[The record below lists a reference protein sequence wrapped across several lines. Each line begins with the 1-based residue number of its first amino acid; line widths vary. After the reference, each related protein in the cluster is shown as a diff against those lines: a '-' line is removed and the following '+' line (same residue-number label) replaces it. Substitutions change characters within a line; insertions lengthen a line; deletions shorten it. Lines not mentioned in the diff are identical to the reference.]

1 MDFSGLVDSL
11 VSFAHGHPL
20 TAIGLALCYLFLIY
34 RRPKLFLGV
43 LLLGVFLVGV
53 YSMITNMASSG
64 SQQKERL
71 IFQQEEKQ
79 SEE

>member
-1 MDFSGLVDSL
+1 MDFSGVVDSL

-20 TAIGLALCYLFLIY
+20 TAIGLGLCFLFLTY
-34 RRPKLFLGV
+34 RRPKLFLGL

-71 IFQQEEKQ
+71 IFQEEKQ
-79 SEE
+79 TEE